1 MSREAR
7 KISKAGLVVGTSRGD
22 GNTWKVLQ
30 AANQALELP
39 VFDLSELRISYFDY
53 KSENLSDDFIPTVEK
68 LIQLETIGLISP
80 VYWYSVS
87 AQMKTFFDRF
97 SDLLGPRKDLG
108 RQLRGK
114 RVFAMATGYSEEEL
128 SEGMSQM
135 IKLTVEYL
143 GMKYEGFHYTRVTED
158 LVISDDALSKARKF
172 LEAKV
177 R

>member
-1 MSREAR
+1 MPYN
-7 KISKAGLVVGTSRGD
+7 AGLVIGTSRGD
-22 GNTWKVLQ
+22 GNTWKVLRS
-30 AANQALELP
+30 ANQDLKLP
-39 VFDLSELRISYFDY
+39 VFDLSALRISYFDY
-53 KSENLSDDFIPTVEK
+53 NSHNLTDDFIPTVEK
-68 LIQLETIGLISP
+68 LIQFDSIGLISP

-114 RVFAMATGYSEEEL
+114 RVFAMATGYSEEKY
-128 SEGMSQM
+128 SDGMSQM
-135 IKLTVEYL
+135 IQLSVEYL